1 MSDEVQ
7 KSEEPV
13 QTLGRDLR
21 REDFTPERVRRIADA
36 AMARGG
42 VPLMS
47 EEARRASLKM
57 IRESVP
63 AGTDAWVFG
72 YGSLMW
78 NPAINVVESKKAHV
92 RGYHRMFCLTL
103 HVGRGAPEKPGLML
117 GIDRGGSCTGVAHR
131 IAADEVESELSILW
145 MREMLSGA
153 YEPRWVNADVDG
165 KGRTRVLTFV
175 INRYHPRY
183 EGVLPED
190 EAARRVAQAHGLLG
204 TNRDYLYRTVKH
216 LAELGIEDGPMRS
229 LETKVRALANEPNA
243 TGE

>member
-1 MSDEVQ
+1 MDG
-7 KSEEPV
+7 K
-13 QTLGRDLR
+13 
-21 REDFTPERVRRIADA
+21 AD
-36 AMARGG
+36 G
-42 VPLMS
+42 P
-47 EEARRASLKM
+47 
-57 IRESVP
+57 
-63 AGTDAWVFG
+63 WVFG

-78 NPAINVVESKKAHV
+78 NPAINVVDSRKAHV

-165 KGRTRVLTFV
+165 PGNEKRRTRVLTFV

-183 EGVLPED
+183 EGALPED
-190 EAARRVAQAHGLLG
+190 EAARRIALAEGLLG

-216 LAELGIEDGPMRS
+216 LAELGIEDGPMRG
-229 LETKVRALANEPNA
+229 LEAKVRAL
-243 TGE
+243 TGETY